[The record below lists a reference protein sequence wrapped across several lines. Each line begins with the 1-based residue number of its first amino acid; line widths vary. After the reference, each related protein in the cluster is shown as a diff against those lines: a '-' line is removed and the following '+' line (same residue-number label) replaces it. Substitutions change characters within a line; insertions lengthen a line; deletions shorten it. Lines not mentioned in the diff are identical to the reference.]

1 MSSVMRYDRRM
12 ARVAIAVL
20 FGLLIVACG
29 EGESVPTV
37 PTIDTVP
44 GADATALPGD
54 KTATPAREATA
65 TPTAPAAG
73 GDPQLGGATPSADTA
88 CTREETLTPVI
99 AACEA
104 LAELFSL
111 DLGEIDTV
119 SVTPQKWPD
128 ACLGV
133 AQEEVCAQVITP
145 GFEVVLVL
153 VEEGSHYI
161 YHTDE
166 TTHARLAGLD
176 LSPD

>member
-1 MSSVMRYDRRM
+1 MRYDRRM
-12 ARVAIAVL
+12 ARIAIAVL

-29 EGESVPTV
+29 DGGGGSVPT
-37 PTIDTVP
+37 TDTVP
-44 GADATALPGD
+44 AADATA
-54 KTATPAREATA
+54 TPAEEATA
-65 TPTAPAAG
+65 TPTPEAAATATAPASG
-73 GDPQLGGATPSADTA
+73 GAGATPAADTA
-88 CTREETLTPVI
+88 CTREETPTPVI

-111 DLGEIDTV
+111 GLGEIDTV

-133 AQEEVCAQVITP
+133 AQDEVCAQVITP

-153 VEEGSHYI
+153 VEEGSQYT

-166 TTHARLAGLD
+166 TTHVRLAGLD